1 MLLEYRVWLQKQA
14 RIYPFDHGPMT
25 FYIAM
30 RYANRTAP
38 DAQRVEINQHPLGV
52 YLPGEQLSFQ
62 QRLGPGPG
70 TFCIFTSGRLSQSLR
85 GRAFSGQ
92 RRSTVKNLIQEVQN
106 EVLANFI
113 T

>member
-1 MLLEYRVWLQKQA
+1 
-14 RIYPFDHGPMT
+14 MT

-38 DAQRVEINQHPLGV
+38 GAQRLEINQHPLGV
-52 YLPGEQLSFQ
+52 YLPGEQLFQ

-85 GRAFSGQ
+85 GLAFSGQ